1 MCDHLVERDFS
12 VEPAERECE
21 SRACRRERLEA
32 ELRED
37 ARRAR
42 VPRVR
47 NDERLAF
54 VEGSESL
61 RFLPL

>member
-1 MCDHLVERDFS
+1 MRDHLVERDFP

-21 SRACRRERLEA
+21 TRACRRERLEA
-32 ELRED
+32 ELRQD

-47 NDERLAF
+47 NDEWFAF
-54 VEGSESL
+54 VEGSEGL